1 MAVHLRIGSFG
12 LLKKFA
18 QSSFNR
24 SQALVSQRL
33 IHRPT
38 ALFTATDSEFSAA
51 KDRLGTLKGDPGND
65 VKLQI
70 YALFKQA
77 TVGKCNTPK
86 PGAFDFVGKAKWTA
100 WTDLGDMTQEQA
112 KDKYVDL
119 VNNLVAAE
127 GGTDT
132 DGMAA
137 STDSGTQAY
146 TGLLYTV
153 VDGVATITLN
163 RPKKKNAI
171 TVAMYTEW
179 ANALKAAGED
189 SNVVL
194 AVITGAGD
202 YYCSG
207 NDLNNF
213 MGIDPS
219 NMREESEKSSHLLE
233 GFVNAFVDFP
243 KPLIIAVNGP
253 AVGISVTTLG
263 LADVVYASDRATFH
277 TPFASLGQ
285 SPEGCS
291 SYTFPKI
298 MGTAKA
304 NEFLLF
310 GKKLTAAEACER
322 GLITEVISDPQFRSE
337 VERRAKEYAKLPK
350 NALRLA
356 KNLIRDAEREHLHKV
371 NRAECDLLV
380 DRWTSEECMQ
390 AIMGFF
396 SKAKL

>member
-1 MAVHLRIGSFG
+1 MAFHLRIGSFS
-12 LLKKFA
+12 LRRFA

-24 SQALVSQRL
+24 SQTLVSRRL

-38 ALFTATDSEFSAA
+38 ALFAATDSEFSAA
-51 KDRLGTLKGDPGND
+51 KDRLGTLKEDPGND

-100 WTDLGDMTQEQA
+100 WTGLGDMTQEQA

-132 DGMAA
+132 GGMTA

-322 GLITEVISDPQFRSE
+322 GLITEVIPDTQFRSE

-350 NALRLA
+350 NSLRLA
-356 KNLIRDAEREHLHKV
+356 KNLIRDAERDHLHKV